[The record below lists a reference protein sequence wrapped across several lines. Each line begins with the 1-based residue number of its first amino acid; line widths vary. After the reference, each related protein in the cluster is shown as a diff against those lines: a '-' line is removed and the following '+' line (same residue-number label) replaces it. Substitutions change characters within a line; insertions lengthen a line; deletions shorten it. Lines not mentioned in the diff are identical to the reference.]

1 MKKRLLCTLLAL
13 LLCASVV
20 SCSENHSEEQAS
32 PDAHA
37 QPEPS
42 LTEAT
47 PTLETEPEEETI
59 RPEIPDELD
68 YGGETIHIVKN
79 PLVLLPEFNTE
90 ELTGEVVDDAL
101 YNSYTA
107 VCDRL
112 NVDFEL
118 IDVESSNSK
127 QAAYVTAITK
137 SVQSGSGAYDIISG
151 YSMCFATLAA
161 QGMLNDLLQT
171 DYIDMEKPWW
181 SSQLLKQS
189 VIKGKLYFA
198 TGDISNQLLYN
209 MVVTF
214 FNKNMITE
222 YNLDSPYDFV
232 YAHEWTLDKMS
243 ELCKGIYTDLNGNGK
258 ADGED
263 RYGFATSPV
272 FTDAF
277 WFSAGLTYI
286 DISEDGIPVISESL
300 SSERAADLV
309 AKIQSMLFDGTNDM
323 STTFGSFEAGNVL
336 FHSDEMLY
344 AEWAYRDLPFDF
356 GVVPVPT
363 YSEEDEF
370 STCASFTYTL
380 YGIPLDARDPNM
392 SSAVME
398 AMAYEGWKTVTPAVF
413 ETAMKLKY
421 THDEDSIRML
431 DIIRDSIS
439 FDFGRVFNSMLNS
452 VTYTMFRGVVNG
464 TGNWSSA
471 LASNLKMLDKMLG
484 KLLEKFE

>member
-1 MKKRLLCTLLAL
+1 M
-13 LLCASVV
+13 
-20 SCSENHSEEQAS
+20 
-32 PDAHA
+32 
-37 QPEPS
+37 
-42 LTEAT
+42 
-47 PTLETEPEEETI
+47 
-59 RPEIPDELD
+59 
-68 YGGETIHIVKN
+68 KN

-90 ELTGEVVDDAL
+90 ELTSEVVDDAL
-101 YNSYTA
+101 YNSYIA

-112 NVDFEL
+112 NVDFDL

-127 QAAYVTAITK
+127 QAAYVSTITK
-137 SVQSGSGAYDIISG
+137 SVQSGSGAYDFISG

-161 QGMLNDLLQT
+161 QGMLNDLLST
-171 DYIDMEKPWW
+171 EYLSFEKPWW
-181 SSQLLKQS
+181 SRQLLKQS
-189 VIKGKLYFA
+189 VVGGKLFFA
-198 TGDISNQLLYN
+198 TGDISDQLLYN

-214 FNKNMITE
+214 FNKNLAAQ
-222 YNLDSPYDFV
+222 YNLESPYSLVD
-232 YAHEWTLDKMS
+232 ERRWTLDKMG
-243 ELCKGIYTDLNGNGK
+243 ELCHGVYTDLNGNGT

-263 RYGFATSPV
+263 RYGFSSSPV

-286 DISEDGIPVISESL
+286 DIDAEGVPVISESL

-309 AKIQSMLFDGTNDM
+309 AKLQSMLNDGSHDL
-323 STTFGSFEAGNVL
+323 STAFGSFEAGNVL
-336 FHSDEMLY
+336 FHNDEMLM
-344 AEWAYRDLPFDF
+344 ASWAYRDLPFDF

-363 YSEEDEF
+363 YSEDDEF

-380 YGIPLDARDPNM
+380 YGIPLDARDPDL

-421 THDEDSIRML
+421 THDTDSIRML

-452 VTYTMFRGVVNG
+452 LTYTLFRGAATG

-471 LASNLKMLDKMLG
+471 LASSLKMLDKMLG
-484 KLLEKFE
+484 KLLKNFE